1 MPKIVDHAQ
10 RRTEIVHALWQ
21 VIYLRGIDA
30 VSFRSVAEAAGI
42 SIGRVQ
48 HYFPSRRELVLEGC
62 RQIAAGAEAPEP
74 GDGDA
79 SAEAVG
85 GDAGAEGDA
94 SAEAVGGD
102 AGAEGDAS
110 AEEGSAGYERAMDRL
125 REFFF
130 AFIPAGEAMRIGAS
144 VWYTY
149 VARAVMDRE
158 IGEIIRAIDR
168 GTLDLAARHCRRAA
182 AGADDADI
190 RRWAMRMIAMAKGL
204 AQEVMLDERSAASA
218 RETLDEELAG
228 FESWW
233 R

>member
-79 SAEAVG
+79 STEAVD

-149 VARAVMDRE
+149 VARAVMDR
-158 IGEIIRAIDR
+158 
-168 GTLDLAARHCRRAA
+168 
-182 AGADDADI
+182 
-190 RRWAMRMIAMAKGL
+190 
-204 AQEVMLDERSAASA
+204 
-218 RETLDEELAG
+218 
-228 FESWW
+228 
-233 R
+233 

>member
-48 HYFPSRRELVLEGC
+48 DYFPSRRELVLEGC

-74 GDGDA
+74 G
-79 SAEAVG
+79 
-85 GDAGAEGDA
+85 
-94 SAEAVGGD
+94 
-102 AGAEGDAS
+102 EGDAS
-110 AEEGSAGYERAMDRL
+110 AEERSAGYERAMDRL
-125 REFFF
+125 REFFV
-130 AFIPAGEAMRIGAS
+130 AFIPAAEAMRIGAS

>member
-21 VIYLRGIDA
+21 VIYLKGIDG

-48 HYFPSRRELVLEGC
+48 HYFPSRSELILEGC
-62 RQIAAGAEAPEP
+62 RQIV
-74 GDGDA
+74 D
-79 SAEAVG
+79 SAEAAG
-85 GDAGAEGDA
+85 PEGADAPSDP
-94 SAEAVGGD
+94 
-102 AGAEGDAS
+102 
-110 AEEGSAGYERAMDRL
+110 GSAKAVSAL
-125 REFFF
+125 REFCF
-130 AFIPAGEAMRIGAS
+130 AFIPTGETMRIGAS

-149 VARAVMDRE
+149 VARAVMDE
-158 IGEIIRAIDR
+158 QIADIIRASDR
-168 GTLDLAARHCRRAA
+168 ATLELGIRLYRAVGEGDGAAH
-182 AGADDADI
+182 ADDAGGTDGSDYADDAGGTDGEVATT
-190 RRWAMRMIAMAKGL
+190 WAMRMIALGKGL

>member
-62 RQIAAGAEAPEP
+62 RQIAAGAQAPEA
-74 GDGDA
+74 G
-79 SAEAVG
+79 SAES
-85 GDAGAEGDA
+85 EH
-94 SAEAVGGD
+94 
-102 AGAEGDAS
+102 
-110 AEEGSAGYERAMDRL
+110 AMDLL
-125 REFFF
+125 REFFS

-149 VARAVMDRE
+149 VARAVMDQE
-158 IGEIIRAIDR
+158 IGEIIRAVDR
-168 GTLDLAARHCRRAA
+168 GTLDLAVRHCRRAA

-190 RRWAMRMIAMAKGL
+190 REWAMRTIALAKGL

-218 RETLDEELAG
+218 RETLDEELEA
-228 FESWW
+228 FESW
-233 R
+233 RG